1 MWALSPVRLYLT
13 RTSRERGLTPS
24 SSRPLSDFLHAL
36 TPAPRTLGK
45 PNRRRSND
53 LLIYFNICKLVVTL
67 DFPTPHPFSFPA
79 TMQIRTGDDILSQ
92 YGSPSRPISLT
103 SLAAPPNPKKTT
115 TTAGNEPGEIDN
127 QTTATGLQLK
137 PESHP
142 QQQQSAI
149 LLPVIPPELIDHI
162 IDHLHNDKQSLIQC
176 SMASRA
182 FSHATSYHLFG
193 TVRVL
198 SVRRCVQLQE
208 FVRSSL
214 HSLPSTSTTPH
225 TSSSS
230 TPTSPPTLRT
240 AHYHSTQ
247 TNPHSNPTNANSHT
261 YHPYTSG
268 CDVSAAGWDI
278 SRFVRRIEFHRLDPQ
293 SPIEEYVSEAVK
305 LVRMLPRIREVVFES
320 WLQANGLEQIG
331 QAFVTTSAAVG
342 HHCPPANSSS
352 SGSARAE
359 QILSRSPLK
368 LHLELVDF
376 DSARAF
382 LDFLGSFGGRL
393 RELSLVGVGL
403 GGGGGNGKDGIE
415 GRCLPGLESVHL
427 GYDGG

>member
-1 MWALSPVRLYLT
+1 
-13 RTSRERGLTPS
+13 
-24 SSRPLSDFLHAL
+24 
-36 TPAPRTLGK
+36 
-45 PNRRRSND
+45 
-53 LLIYFNICKLVVTL
+53 
-67 DFPTPHPFSFPA
+67 
-79 TMQIRTGDDILSQ
+79 MQIRTGDGILSQ
-92 YGSPSRPISLT
+92 YGSPSRPISPT
-103 SLAAPPNPKKTT
+103 SLAAPLNPKKK

-127 QTTATGLQLK
+127 RITATGLQPG

-149 LLPVIPPELIDHI
+149 LPPVIPPELIDHI

-176 SMASRA
+176 SMVSRA

-193 TVRVL
+193 TVRVF

-214 HSLPSTSTTPH
+214 HSFPSTSTTPH

-230 TPTSPPTLRT
+230 TPTSLPALRT
-240 AHYHSTQ
+240 VHHHSTQ
-247 TNPHSNPTNANSHT
+247 TNPRSNPTNANSHT
-261 YHPYTSG
+261 YHSHTSG

-331 QAFVTTSAAVG
+331 RAFVTTSAAAG
-342 HHCPPANSSS
+342 YHCPPANSSS
-352 SGSARAE
+352 VSARAE
-359 QILSRSPLK
+359 QTPSRSPLK

-376 DSARAF
+376 DSVRAF

-393 RELSLVGVGL
+393 RELSLVGVCL
-403 GGGGGNGKDGIE
+403 GGGGGNGKDDIE
-415 GRCLPGLESVHL
+415 GRCLPGLESVYL